1 MKRRARRPR
10 RGGGRMQLERW
21 QQVPAGT
28 RDLLPHEA
36 ARVRAVIDRVLD
48 RMRRWGYREV
58 TTPTLE
64 YLDVLVRGEGAAV
77 GGRLFKLVD
86 RDGELLALRPEMT
99 TPVARLV
106 ATRLRA
112 APLPLRLAYAGPV
125 FRWREAGSGR
135 LREFPQVGGELVGA
149 GTLAVDALR
158 ATGVGQSSVSLGHV
172 GFLRG
177 LLAGLGLA
185 EPALDGV
192 RTLLYQKDFV
202 GLRRLL
208 EAHGAPPPRVRA
220 VLALPTLQGPRALEE
235 ARRLADTPELLA
247 VVEDL
252 AALERMLRAYGVWD
266 TVTLDLGII
275 RDFDYYTGIVFEGHT
290 TALGVPLLG
299 GGRYDR
305 LLERFGVPLPA
316 TGFAVRVERVL
327 SAGEEPAD
335 AWAPDAVVAFD
346 NGSREAALACAKQ
359 LRERGLVVAVE
370 VQGRSWDEVARDA
383 EARGAERALLVRG
396 EAVLVRER
404 GGRQR
409 VMPLAA
415 LRDDRHSIGTVAG
428 RRGAHARSRGLPGA
442 RGVARD
448 ASADPAGRRRHGALP
463 DCEARGPPDVRRVR
477 RGGPRDRGQGRAPRA
492 GRRRLRTR
500 RPRLWILP
508 GRARVSRGF
517 GRRLGAQA
525 CGEDCHEIPA
535 GDGALLLEPR
545 PRGRRH
551 HDAWDGRVGPAG
563 RPGRWDH
570 GPRDDGAHARGQSSG
585 RGGGTVPGDGPA
597 GGQPRQP
604 PQPRGR
610 GGRRRRPAAR
620 RGRPACAGASMRPAT
635 PPDGEERPW
644 TS

>member
-149 GTLAVDALR
+149 GTLEADAEIVTLAVEALR

-172 GFLRG
+172 GFL
-177 LLAGLGLA
+177 
-185 EPALDGV
+185 
-192 RTLLYQKDFV
+192 
-202 GLRRLL
+202 RLL

-415 LRDDRHSIGTVAG
+415 LRD
-428 RRGAHARSRGLPGA
+428 
-442 RGVARD
+442 
-448 ASADPAGRRRHGALP
+448 
-463 DCEARGPPDVRRVR
+463 
-477 RGGPRDRGQGRAPRA
+477 
-492 GRRRLRTR
+492 
-500 RPRLWILP
+500 
-508 GRARVSRGF
+508 
-517 GRRLGAQA
+517 
-525 CGEDCHEIPA
+525 GE
-535 GDGALLLEPR
+535 
-545 PRGRRH
+545 
-551 HDAWDGRVGPAG
+551 
-563 RPGRWDH
+563 
-570 GPRDDGAHARGQSSG
+570 
-585 RGGGTVPGDGPA
+585 A
-597 GGQPRQP
+597 GGCR
-604 PQPRGR
+604 
-610 GGRRRRPAAR
+610 
-620 RGRPACAGASMRPAT
+620 
-635 PPDGEERPW
+635 E
-644 TS
+644 

>member
-1 MKRRARRPR
+1 MHV
-10 RGGGRMQLERW
+10 ERW

-28 RDLLPHEA
+28 RDLLPHET

-64 YLDVLVRGEGAAV
+64 YLDVLVRGEGAAA
-77 GGRLFKLVD
+77 GRRLFKLVD

-106 ATRLRA
+106 ATRLRG

-135 LREFPQVGGELVGA
+135 LREFPQAGGELLGA
-149 GTLAVDALR
+149 GTLEADAEIVTVAVEVLQ
-158 ATGVGQSSVSLGHV
+158 ATGVGQFSVSLGHV

-185 EPALDGV
+185 EPALDEV
-192 RTLLYQKDFV
+192 RALLYQKDFV
-202 GLRRLL
+202 ELRRLL
-208 EAHGAPPPRVRA
+208 EVHGAPPARVRA
-220 VLALPTLQGPRALEE
+220 VLALPTLQGSGAIDE

-266 TVTLDLGII
+266 AVTLDLGII

-327 SAGEEPAD
+327 SADEEPAD
-335 AWAPDAVVAFD
+335 AWAPDAVVAFE
-346 NGSREAALACAKQ
+346 NGSREAALACART

-370 VQGRSWDEVARDA
+370 VQGRLWEEVARDA
-383 EARGAERALLVRG
+383 EARGAERAFLVRG
-396 EAVLVRER
+396 ETVLVRER
-404 GGRQR
+404 GGRQH

-415 LRDDRHSIGTVAG
+415 LRDEET
-428 RRGAHARSRGLPGA
+428 
-442 RGVARD
+442 
-448 ASADPAGRRRHGALP
+448 
-463 DCEARGPPDVRRVR
+463 
-477 RGGPRDRGQGRAPRA
+477 GG
-492 GRRRLRTR
+492 RLR
-500 RPRLWILP
+500 
-508 GRARVSRGF
+508 
-517 GRRLGAQA
+517 
-525 CGEDCHEIPA
+525 
-535 GDGALLLEPR
+535 
-545 PRGRRH
+545 
-551 HDAWDGRVGPAG
+551 
-563 RPGRWDH
+563 
-570 GPRDDGAHARGQSSG
+570 
-585 RGGGTVPGDGPA
+585 
-597 GGQPRQP
+597 
-604 PQPRGR
+604 
-610 GGRRRRPAAR
+610 
-620 RGRPACAGASMRPAT
+620 
-635 PPDGEERPW
+635 
-644 TS
+644 

>member
-149 GTLAVDALR
+149 GTLEADAEIVTLAVEALR

-185 EPALDGV
+185 EPALDGI

-305 LLERFGVPLPA
+305 LLERFGVPYPA
-316 TGFAVRVERVL
+316 TGFALRIERVL
-327 SAGEEPAD
+327 AAEAPGTARR
-335 AWAPDAVVAFD
+335 APDVVVAFD
-346 NGSREAALACAKQ
+346 GGGREAALRYASV
-359 LRERGLVVAVE
+359 LRSRGLVVEVE
-370 VQGRSWDEVARDA
+370 VRRRPWDDVVREAL
-383 EARGAERALLVRG
+383 ARGAAQAVFVRSGDALVRDG
-396 EAVLVRER
+396 TGDER
-404 GGRQR
+404 R
-409 VMPLAA
+409 VSLGSLA
-415 LRDDRHSIGTVAG
+415 
-428 RRGAHARSRGLPGA
+428 
-442 RGVARD
+442 
-448 ASADPAGRRRHGALP
+448 GALP
-463 DCEARGPPDVRRVR
+463 
-477 RGGPRDRGQGRAPRA
+477 
-492 GRRRLRTR
+492 
-500 RPRLWILP
+500 
-508 GRARVSRGF
+508 
-517 GRRLGAQA
+517 
-525 CGEDCHEIPA
+525 
-535 GDGALLLEPR
+535 
-545 PRGRRH
+545 
-551 HDAWDGRVGPAG
+551 
-563 RPGRWDH
+563 
-570 GPRDDGAHARGQSSG
+570 
-585 RGGGTVPGDGPA
+585 
-597 GGQPRQP
+597 
-604 PQPRGR
+604 
-610 GGRRRRPAAR
+610 
-620 RGRPACAGASMRPAT
+620 
-635 PPDGEERPW
+635 
-644 TS
+644 

>member
-149 GTLAVDALR
+149 GTLEADAEIVTLAVEALR

-185 EPALDGV
+185 EPALDGI

-266 TVTLDLGII
+266 TVTLDLG
-275 RDFDYYTGIVFEGHT
+275 
-290 TALGVPLLG
+290 
-299 GGRYDR
+299 
-305 LLERFGVPLPA
+305 
-316 TGFAVRVERVL
+316 
-327 SAGEEPAD
+327 
-335 AWAPDAVVAFD
+335 
-346 NGSREAALACAKQ
+346 SREAALACAKQ

-415 LRDDRHSIGTVAG
+415 LRD
-428 RRGAHARSRGLPGA
+428 
-442 RGVARD
+442 
-448 ASADPAGRRRHGALP
+448 
-463 DCEARGPPDVRRVR
+463 
-477 RGGPRDRGQGRAPRA
+477 
-492 GRRRLRTR
+492 
-500 RPRLWILP
+500 
-508 GRARVSRGF
+508 
-517 GRRLGAQA
+517 
-525 CGEDCHEIPA
+525 GE
-535 GDGALLLEPR
+535 
-545 PRGRRH
+545 
-551 HDAWDGRVGPAG
+551 
-563 RPGRWDH
+563 
-570 GPRDDGAHARGQSSG
+570 
-585 RGGGTVPGDGPA
+585 A
-597 GGQPRQP
+597 GG
-604 PQPRGR
+604 
-610 GGRRRRPAAR
+610 
-620 RGRPACAGASMRPAT
+620 
-635 PPDGEERPW
+635 
-644 TS
+644 